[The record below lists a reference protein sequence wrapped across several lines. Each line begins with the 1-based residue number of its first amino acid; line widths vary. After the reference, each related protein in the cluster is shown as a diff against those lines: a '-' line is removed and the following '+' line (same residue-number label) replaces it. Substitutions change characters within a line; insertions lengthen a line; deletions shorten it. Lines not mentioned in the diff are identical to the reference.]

1 MDSGTLYALGT
12 VLIFVGIFILIAAV
26 ILMSIL
32 YGKKGKTKTA
42 GIIVVGPVPIV
53 FGKDKKSV
61 KTILVLSITLT
72 ALLIAAMLV
81 YYFLLR

>member
-1 MDSGTLYALGT
+1 MDSGTLNVLGI
-12 VLIFVGIFILIAAV
+12 VLIFIGIFILIAAA

-32 YGKKGKTKTA
+32 YGKKGKTKTS
-42 GIIVVGPVPIV
+42 GIIIVGPVPIV
-53 FGKDKKSV
+53 FGKDKKNV
-61 KTILVLSITLT
+61 RTILALSTTLT